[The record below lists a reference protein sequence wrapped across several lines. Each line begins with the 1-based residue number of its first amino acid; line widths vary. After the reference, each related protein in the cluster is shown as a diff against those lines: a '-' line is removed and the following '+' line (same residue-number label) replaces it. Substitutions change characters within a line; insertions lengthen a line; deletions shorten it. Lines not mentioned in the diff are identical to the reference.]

1 MFSKQCFTK
10 QIELHR
16 TPRIRAS
23 ARKLSQLIQPVTTL
37 SHRSNP
43 SSGQERRAM
52 SMAGS
57 TRRNAHEEYTQGAFC
72 GRRRY
77 YRRARHGSGN
87 NARASAGQNHYAVL
101 GCVGS
106 RQCAGRTIKGLHRQN
121 RYRHE
126 IRIRA
131 VAELCRPFPE
141 RTQFTR
147 VVVRSHHRRFPVDR
161 RRRRERSVRQAQ

>member
-1 MFSKQCFTK
+1 MSKASGAELLVGPVRPRQRRNCFSAKIFISPLAMFSKQCFTK

-72 GRRRY
+72 GRRRHY
-77 YRRARHGSGN
+77 SRPP
-87 NARASAGQNHYAVL
+87 AGGGHKH
-101 GCVGS
+101 
-106 RQCAGRTIKGLHRQN
+106 T
-121 RYRHE
+121 
-126 IRIRA
+126 
-131 VAELCRPFPE
+131 
-141 RTQFTR
+141 
-147 VVVRSHHRRFPVDR
+147 
-161 RRRRERSVRQAQ
+161 